1 MIIPIRQVSWLMLTQ
16 LQWRDRDGI
25 TPSSLFSLSEH
36 LIGSYVLYYNS
47 KMKKI
52 YTAFLCIFLLFI
64 LSCSEKINIY
74 KDGQLTQTLTW
85 DHPYDVSVKVKRNSV
100 CWVEAIPENLDY
112 FSGAIIADQTTAH
125 IGKGEFINKLDYL
138 NFTILLKKDYSLN
151 PPANSKISINIDC
164 NNGEYLF
171 KNNYDI
177 N

>member
-1 MIIPIRQVSWLMLTQ
+1 MLTQ